1 MTIHS
6 IAGAANPSN
15 ATTTSAR
22 WGLAVL
28 LLLAV
33 AVFGCWLV
41 GTRPL
46 DIGTDTSV
54 YAGFFER
61 LGHGDSPT
69 RLEPGF
75 VAVSYLLSKL
85 GVGVTGYLAALF
97 GLMLLTVWIS
107 TRRYFNYLGDTR
119 GYLTFLSAAMM
130 LLFLSPMFVNASINA
145 IRQGLAAPLVF
156 AALLSF
162 HQRRWWQFAWYGAL
176 ATSLHYSSL
185 LYMAF
190 APALFLSTKTLRYA
204 GAAGLLVYCS
214 GLSELIVQTL
224 TPGIHATVME
234 YAARTELR
242 AGVRIDFAVFSAFWY
257 VLPHLLAPTLKPPYR
272 ERILQSTAVYLVML
286 LPFFAIGWGYFSN
299 RYLLPAWLA
308 VSLILAAVVCHNRL
322 QALSHPLLIRFGL
335 IASCAVFYFYVATE
349 TVI

>member
-6 IAGAANPSN
+6 GTGS
-15 ATTTSAR
+15 ATASSTALSAR
-22 WGLAVL
+22 WGLAIL
-28 LLLAV
+28 LLVAV
-33 AVFGCWLV
+33 AAFGCWLV
-41 GTRPL
+41 GMRSL
-46 DIGTDTSV
+46 EIGTDTPV

-61 LGHGDSPT
+61 LGHGDSQT

-85 GVGVTGYLAALF
+85 GLGVNGYQAALF
-97 GLMLLTVWIS
+97 GLMLITVWIS
-107 TRRYFNYLGDTR
+107 TRKYFSYLGDTR
-119 GYLTFLSAAMM
+119 GYLTFLSASMM

-145 IRQGLAAPLVF
+145 IRQGLAALLVF
-156 AALLSF
+156 TALLSF
-162 HQRRWWQFAWYGAL
+162 HQRQWWQFAWYGAL

-185 LYMAF
+185 LYLAF
-190 APALFLSTKTLRYA
+190 APALFLNTKALRYA
-204 GAAGLLVYCS
+204 GAVGLLVYCS
-214 GLSELIVQTL
+214 GLSQLIVQTL
-224 TPGIHATVME
+224 TPGIHAVVME

-242 AGVRIDFAVFSAFWY
+242 AGTRIDFAVFSAFWY
-257 VLPHLLAPTLKPPYR
+257 VLPHLLAPALRPPYR
-272 ERILQSTAVYLVML
+272 ERILHSTAVYLVML

-322 QALSHPLLIRFGL
+322 QALSHPLLIRLGL
-335 IASCAVFYFYVATE
+335 IASCAVFYWYVTTE